1 MGLLL
6 PISRNNHIHAIHRY
20 EYNGRTLKVHH
31 DKFTPSLALSMS
43 SPGRSS
49 FPSSPLDHI
58 PSPFQLAHGSGHRP
72 SPLSNV
78 VQPDHSHYAGSYSF
92 GPPSGPPTPYDHPL
106 SAPPPMSPQRS
117 LPPPSGP
124 LHNQPAQAL
133 SSSVSPSRP
142 SFADKAPAPLNLSG
156 RSTSNS
162 TGSSSKEQSGAHS
175 SSTSPK
181 NNFHPGPIALPPL
194 RGNQISQAASG
205 VSVSPLHH
213 PAYSPH
219 MGLPPI
225 TPSMPSFSFMPQN
238 STPQLHREFLSPGIG
253 PYSPPLVDG
262 GFWGRTPGA
271 WVNPAPGA
279 PLHAHS
285 PMDSPANAPHDPAYS
300 ANMRRVNTEP
310 GDYFPPVMPQE
321 PPDYFPPM
329 PPEQRDT
336 GDDETSTATS
346 HRGRPGSGF
355 SDRSSDLGL
364 GGPGKTSSIATSFD
378 DAQELERRA
387 SGDGSK
393 SDPKHTS
400 PASLEVTGRTYS
412 DGAPKPRSSTPAVS
426 TPSKTDQQHIQ
437 GWDGTSTDLTFNHN
451 QEFAKALGMPYGRRA
466 SWTPGTEKPP
476 SLPQKNS
483 DPVL

>member
-1 MGLLL
+1 M
-6 PISRNNHIHAIHRY
+6 ISSGRY
-20 EYNGRTLKVHH
+20 EYNGRSLKVHH
-31 DKFTPSLALSMS
+31 DKFTPSLTLATP

-49 FPSSPLDHI
+49 FPSSPFDHI
-58 PSPFQLAHGSGHRP
+58 PSPFQMTHGPGHRP

-78 VQPDHSHYAGSYSF
+78 VQHENSHLPGNFSF
-92 GPPSGPPTPYDHPL
+92 GPPSGPPTPYDHP
-106 SAPPPMSPQRS
+106 SYMQVPMSPLRPHPNPTSQLHIPQGSPLPS
-117 LPPPSGP
+117 L
-124 LHNQPAQAL
+124 
-133 SSSVSPSRP
+133 VSPNRP
-142 SFADKAPAPLNLSG
+142 SFADKAPAPLNLSSS
-156 RSTSNS
+156 RSTSHS
-162 TGSSSKEQSGAHS
+162 GGSSSREPGGTHS

-181 NNFHPGPIALPPL
+181 TNHHPGPISLPPL
-194 RGNQISQAASG
+194 RGSQVPHPAGG

-238 STPQLHREFLSPGIG
+238 STPQIHREFLSPGIG
-253 PYSPPLVDG
+253 PYSPPLLEG

-285 PMDSPANAPHDPAYS
+285 PLNSPANAPLGSHDPPYS

-310 GDYFPPVMPQE
+310 GDYFPPVMSQE

-329 PPEQRDT
+329 PPGQEDSQR
-336 GDDETSTATS
+336 DDETSTATS
-346 HRGRPGSGF
+346 HRGRPGSGS

-378 DAQELERRA
+378 DAQDYERR
-387 SGDGSK
+387 GDSAI
-393 SDPKHTS
+393 SDHKQSP
-400 PASLEVTGRTYS
+400 PASLEVSGRTYS
-412 DGAPKPRSSTPAVS
+412 DGLPRPQSITPAVL
-426 TPSKTDQQHIQ
+426 TPSKTDQQHLQ
-437 GWDGTSTDLTFNHN
+437 GWDGTSTDLTFHHN
-451 QEFAKALGMPYGRRA
+451 QEFAKALGIATGRRA

-476 SLPQKNS
+476 SLPQKIS
-483 DPVL
+483 APAP